1 MDKIDSKY
9 SGRDKRNTQGYL
21 KEKQKQ
27 ELRKKENSVSRVLDN
42 YYWPNLHNRAWFPSG
57 LYIIKK
63 HYSYADSGLG
73 YFYEKNN
80 VEQLKDITEKDDKSK
95 KKYEQNYVE
104 YNYLEPNQYTVAIEY
119 CANCEEHSTHT
130 RHSPELYKNFALKI
144 QKCIMLRFPFINVIL
159 KPIDTDILKEEEFK
173 LPKLQNNGGSYS
185 NAPLVNDKF
194 KEVRI
199 GAMEVQICVK
209 KEGSDT
215 IETSLIH
222 SKLKTSSWPKISKIL
237 DKIVSFLPTFKGKI
251 CLYEK
256 QDEEEEQ
263 KENYNKEADNEG
275 ENDNPG
281 EESKLKDLQI
291 NVYLLKNE
299 KIQQI
304 INESIN
310 DIETENDPHKRKE
323 KMEEIRIKQKQN
335 PYRPGTALMS
345 RDISSKSFRPKSCR
359 PLSASSRSQMLSGS
373 TQSTR
378 TNFFKTSYINKNS
391 QGLTV
396 NNKYDARQMKGK
408 LIITKYTNEEGI
420 IDIGPLPY
428 DSYFIEVV
436 ESNQFQFVGMPLTF
450 NNIYPPDK
458 IIQKYIGLYIQENAF
473 LQLHV
478 FETVKDSEGND
489 DQVHVGKCQ
498 VTLKTCKGESIE
510 EYNDEKE
517 TKIKIEERREGIFEH
532 MVDTGKYLLEV
543 SKDNYETVRKFCD
556 LEKGLNS
563 VNIEMIKEKNCPL
576 TIHVFNF
583 EKFVDGDVEGIK
595 NCEVTI
601 YKNSREILYEGITNK
616 KGEMTYVV
624 TKNEDFLTIVINKL
638 NYRQTQRTFI
648 RLKSNEVTENGEHL
662 YFLLVKEDY
671 ALKNSCM
678 ILLTYGNLFEK
689 NFDRDFQINDKSK
702 FYFIFNNFSSK

>member
-9 SGRDKRNTQGYL
+9 SGKDKRNTQGYL
-21 KEKQKQ
+21 KEKEKQ
-27 ELRKKENSVSRVLDN
+27 ELRKKENNVSRVLDN
-42 YYWPNLHNRAWFPSG
+42 YYWPNLHNRAWFPNG

-63 HYSYADSGLG
+63 KYSYADSGLW
-73 YFYEKNN
+73 YFDEKNN
-80 VEQLKDITEKDDKSK
+80 VEQLKDIREKDDKTK
-95 KKYEQNYVE
+95 KKYEQHYVE
-104 YNYLEPNQYTVAIEY
+104 YNYLEPNQFTVTIEY

-130 RHSPELYKNFALKI
+130 RHSPELYKNYALKI
-144 QKCIMLRFPFINVIL
+144 QKCIMLRFPFINVLL

-185 NAPLVNDKF
+185 NMPLVNDKF

-222 SKLKTSSWPKISKIL
+222 SKLKTSTWPKISKIL

-256 QDEEEEQ
+256 QDEEE
-263 KENYNKEADNEG
+263 KNENGNKEADNED

-281 EESKLKDLQI
+281 DDSKLKDLQVNI
-291 NVYLLKNE
+291 YLLQNE

-304 INESIN
+304 INESLN
-310 DIETENDPHKRKE
+310 DIKTENDPHKRKE
-323 KMEEIRIKQKQN
+323 KMKETRLKEKESM
-335 PYRPGTALMS
+335 YRPGTASLS
-345 RDISSKSFRPKSCR
+345 RGMSSKSLRPNSYR
-359 PLSASSRSQMLSGS
+359 PVSTSSHGRMLSAS
-373 TQSTR
+373 TQSTQN
-378 TNFFKTSYINKNS
+378 NFFSTVIINQNS
-391 QGLTV
+391 QGLMI
-396 NNKYDARQMKGK
+396 NNKSTANQMKGK
-408 LIITKYTNEEGI
+408 LILTKYTNEEGI

-450 NNIYPPDK
+450 TSIYPPDK
-458 IIQKYIGLYIQENAF
+458 IVQKYIGLYIQENAF

-489 DQVHVGKCQ
+489 DQEHVGKCQ
-498 VTLKTCKGESIE
+498 VTLKTCKAENIE
-510 EYNDEKE
+510 EHNDEKE
-517 TKIKIEERREGIFEH
+517 IKIKIEERREGIFEH
-532 MVDTGKYLLEV
+532 VVKTGRYLLEV
-543 SKDNYETVRKFCD
+543 SKDNFETVRKFCD
-556 LEKGLNS
+556 LERGLNS
-563 VNIEMIKEKNCPL
+563 VNIEMVKEKNCPL

-583 EKFVDGDVEGIK
+583 EKYVDGALEGIK

-601 YKNSREILYEGITNK
+601 YKNSREILCEGITNK
-616 KGEMTYVV
+616 KGEMTYIV

-648 RLKSNEVTENGEHL
+648 RSKSNEVNESGEHL
-662 YFLLVKEDY
+662 YFLLVREDY
-671 ALKNSCM
+671 TFKNSCM
-678 ILLTYGNLFEK
+678 ILLTYGNMIGD
-689 NFDRDFQINDKSK
+689 NFDRNFQISDKG
-702 FYFIFNNFSSK
+702 NNYNF

>member
-9 SGRDKRNTQGYL
+9 SGKDKRNTQGYL
-21 KEKQKQ
+21 KEKEKQ
-27 ELRKKENSVSRVLDN
+27 ELRKKENNVSRVLDN
-42 YYWPNLHNRAWFPSG
+42 YYWPNLHNRAWFPNG

-63 HYSYADSGLG
+63 KYSYADSGLG

-80 VEQLKDITEKDDKSK
+80 VEQLKDITEKDDKTK
-95 KKYEQNYVE
+95 KKYEQHYVE
-104 YNYLEPNQYTVAIEY
+104 YNYLEPNQFTVTIEY

-130 RHSPELYKNFALKI
+130 RHSPELYKNYALKI
-144 QKCIMLRFPFINVIL
+144 QKCIMLRFPFINVLL

-185 NAPLVNDKF
+185 NMPLVNDKF

-222 SKLKTSSWPKISKIL
+222 SKLKTSTWPKISKIL

-256 QDEEEEQ
+256 QDEEE
-263 KENYNKEADNEG
+263 KNENGNKEADNEE

-281 EESKLKDLQI
+281 DDSKLKDLQVNI
-291 NVYLLKNE
+291 YLLQNE

-304 INESIN
+304 INESLN

-323 KMEEIRIKQKQN
+323 KMKETRLKEKESM
-335 PYRPGTALMS
+335 YRPGTASLS
-345 RDISSKSFRPKSCR
+345 RGMSSKSLRPNSYR
-359 PLSASSRSQMLSGS
+359 PVSTSSHGRMLSAS
-373 TQSTR
+373 TQSTQN
-378 TNFFKTSYINKNS
+378 NFFSTANINQNS
-391 QGLTV
+391 QGLMI
-396 NNKYDARQMKGK
+396 NNKSTANQMKGK
-408 LIITKYTNEEGI
+408 LILTKYTNEEGI

-450 NNIYPPDK
+450 TSIYPPDK
-458 IIQKYIGLYIQENAF
+458 IVQKYIGLYIQENAF

-498 VTLKTCKGESIE
+498 VTLKTCKAENIE
-510 EYNDEKE
+510 EHNDEKE
-517 TKIKIEERREGIFEH
+517 IKIKIEERREGIFEH
-532 MVDTGKYLLEV
+532 MVKTGRYLLEV
-543 SKDNYETVRKFCD
+543 SKDNFETVRKFCD
-556 LEKGLNS
+556 LERGLNS
-563 VNIEMIKEKNCPL
+563 VNIEMVKEKNCPL

-583 EKFVDGDVEGIK
+583 EKYVDGALEGIK

-601 YKNSREILYEGITNK
+601 YKNSREILCEGITNK
-616 KGEMTYVV
+616 KGEMTYIV

-648 RLKSNEVTENGEHL
+648 RSKSNEVNESGEHL
-662 YFLLVKEDY
+662 YFLLVREDY
-671 ALKNSCM
+671 TFKNSCM
-678 ILLTYGNLFEK
+678 ILLTYGNMIGD
-689 NFDRDFQINDKSK
+689 NFDRNFQISDKG
-702 FYFIFNNFSSK
+702 NNYNF

>member
-9 SGRDKRNTQGYL
+9 SGKDKRNTQGYL
-21 KEKQKQ
+21 KEKEKQ
-27 ELRKKENSVSRVLDN
+27 ELRKKENNVSRVLDN
-42 YYWPNLHNRAWFPSG
+42 YYWPNLHNRAWFPNG

-63 HYSYADSGLG
+63 KYSYADSGLG

-80 VEQLKDITEKDDKSK
+80 VEQLKDITEKDDKTK
-95 KKYEQNYVE
+95 KKYEQHYVE
-104 YNYLEPNQYTVAIEY
+104 YNYLEPNQFTVTIEY

-130 RHSPELYKNFALKI
+130 RHSPELYKNYALKI
-144 QKCIMLRFPFINVIL
+144 QKCIMLRFPFINVLL

-185 NAPLVNDKF
+185 NMPLVNDKF

-222 SKLKTSSWPKISKIL
+222 SKLKTSTWPKISKIL

-256 QDEEEEQ
+256 QDEEE
-263 KENYNKEADNEG
+263 KNENGNKEADNED

-281 EESKLKDLQI
+281 DDSKLKDLQVNI
-291 NVYLLKNE
+291 YLLQNE

-304 INESIN
+304 INESLN
-310 DIETENDPHKRKE
+310 DIKTENDPHKRKE
-323 KMEEIRIKQKQN
+323 KMKETRLKEKESM
-335 PYRPGTALMS
+335 YRPGTASLS
-345 RDISSKSFRPKSCR
+345 RGMSSKSLRPNSYR
-359 PLSASSRSQMLSGS
+359 PVSTSSHGRMLSAS
-373 TQSTR
+373 TQSTQN
-378 TNFFKTSYINKNS
+378 NFFSTANINQNS
-391 QGLTV
+391 QGLMI
-396 NNKYDARQMKGK
+396 NNKSTANQMKGK
-408 LIITKYTNEEGI
+408 LILTKYTNEEGI

-450 NNIYPPDK
+450 TSIYPPDK
-458 IIQKYIGLYIQENAF
+458 IVQKYIGLYIQENAF

-489 DQVHVGKCQ
+489 DQEHVGKCQ
-498 VTLKTCKGESIE
+498 VTLKTCKAENIE
-510 EYNDEKE
+510 EHNDEKE
-517 TKIKIEERREGIFEH
+517 IKIKIEERREGIFEH
-532 MVDTGKYLLEV
+532 MVKTGRYLLEV
-543 SKDNYETVRKFCD
+543 SKDNFETVRKFCD
-556 LEKGLNS
+556 LERGLNS
-563 VNIEMIKEKNCPL
+563 VNIEMVKEKNCPL

-583 EKFVDGDVEGIK
+583 EKYVDGALEGIK

-601 YKNSREILYEGITNK
+601 YKNSREILCEGITNK
-616 KGEMTYVV
+616 KGEMTYIV

-648 RLKSNEVTENGEHL
+648 RSKSNEVNESGEHL
-662 YFLLVKEDY
+662 YFLLVREDY
-671 ALKNSCM
+671 TFKNSCM
-678 ILLTYGNLFEK
+678 ILLTYGNMIGD
-689 NFDRDFQINDKSK
+689 NFDRNFQISDKG
-702 FYFIFNNFSSK
+702 NNYNF

>member
-9 SGRDKRNTQGYL
+9 SGKDKRNTQGYL
-21 KEKQKQ
+21 KEKEKQ
-27 ELRKKENSVSRVLDN
+27 ELRKKENNVSRVLDN
-42 YYWPNLHNRAWFPSG
+42 YYWPNLHNRAWFPNG

-63 HYSYADSGLG
+63 KYSYADSGLG

-80 VEQLKDITEKDDKSK
+80 VEQLKDITEKDDKTK
-95 KKYEQNYVE
+95 KKYEQHYVE
-104 YNYLEPNQYTVAIEY
+104 YNYLEPNQFTVTIEY

-130 RHSPELYKNFALKI
+130 RHSPELYKNYALKI
-144 QKCIMLRFPFINVIL
+144 QKCIMLRFPFINVLL

-185 NAPLVNDKF
+185 NMPLVNDKF

-209 KEGSDT
+209 KEGSNT

-222 SKLKTSSWPKISKIL
+222 SKLKTSTWPKISKIL

-256 QDEEEEQ
+256 QDEEE
-263 KENYNKEADNEG
+263 KNENGNKEADNED

-281 EESKLKDLQI
+281 DDSKLKDLQI
-291 NVYLLKNE
+291 NIYLLQNE

-304 INESIN
+304 INESLN

-323 KMEEIRIKQKQN
+323 KMKETRLKEKESM
-335 PYRPGTALMS
+335 YRPGTASLS
-345 RDISSKSFRPKSCR
+345 RGMSSKSLRPNSYR
-359 PLSASSRSQMLSGS
+359 PVSASSHGRMLSAS
-373 TQSTR
+373 TQSTQN
-378 TNFFKTSYINKNS
+378 NFFSTANINQNS
-391 QGLTV
+391 QGLMI
-396 NNKYDARQMKGK
+396 NNKSTANQMKGK
-408 LIITKYTNEEGI
+408 LILTKYTNEEGI

-450 NNIYPPDK
+450 TSIYPPDK
-458 IIQKYIGLYIQENAF
+458 IVQKYIGLYIQENAF

-498 VTLKTCKGESIE
+498 VTLKTCKAENIE
-510 EYNDEKE
+510 EHNDEKE
-517 TKIKIEERREGIFEH
+517 IKIKIEERREGIFEH
-532 MVDTGKYLLEV
+532 MVKTGRYLLEV
-543 SKDNYETVRKFCD
+543 SKDNFETVRKFCD
-556 LEKGLNS
+556 LERGLNS
-563 VNIEMIKEKNCPL
+563 VNIEMVKEKNCPL

-583 EKFVDGDVEGIK
+583 EKYVDGALEGIK

-601 YKNSREILYEGITNK
+601 YKNSREILCEGITNK
-616 KGEMTYVV
+616 KGEMTYIV

-648 RLKSNEVTENGEHL
+648 RSKSNEVNESGEHL
-662 YFLLVKEDY
+662 YFILVREDY
-671 ALKNSCM
+671 TFKNSCM
-678 ILLTYGNLFEK
+678 ILLTYGNMMGD
-689 NFDRDFQINDKSK
+689 NFDRNFQISDKG
-702 FYFIFNNFSSK
+702 NNYNF

>member
-9 SGRDKRNTQGYL
+9 SGKDKRNTQGYL
-21 KEKQKQ
+21 KEKEKQ
-27 ELRKKENSVSRVLDN
+27 ELRKKENNVSRVLDN
-42 YYWPNLHNRAWFPSG
+42 YYWPNLHNRAWFPNG

-63 HYSYADSGLG
+63 KYSYADSGLG

-80 VEQLKDITEKDDKSK
+80 VEQLKDITEKDDKTK
-95 KKYEQNYVE
+95 KKYEQHYVE
-104 YNYLEPNQYTVAIEY
+104 YNYLEPNQFTVTIEY

-130 RHSPELYKNFALKI
+130 RHSPELYKNYALKI
-144 QKCIMLRFPFINVIL
+144 QKCIMLRFPFINVLL

-185 NAPLVNDKF
+185 NMPLVNDKF

-222 SKLKTSSWPKISKIL
+222 SKLKTSTWPKISKIL

-256 QDEEEEQ
+256 QDEEE
-263 KENYNKEADNEG
+263 KNENGNKEADNED

-281 EESKLKDLQI
+281 DDSKLKDLQVNI
-291 NVYLLKNE
+291 YLLQNE

-304 INESIN
+304 INESLN

-323 KMEEIRIKQKQN
+323 KMKETRLKEKESM
-335 PYRPGTALMS
+335 YRPGTASLS
-345 RDISSKSFRPKSCR
+345 RGMSSKSLRPNSYR
-359 PLSASSRSQMLSGS
+359 PVSTSSHGRMLSAS
-373 TQSTR
+373 TQSTQN
-378 TNFFKTSYINKNS
+378 NFFSTANINQNS
-391 QGLTV
+391 QGLMI
-396 NNKYDARQMKGK
+396 NNKSTANQMKGK
-408 LIITKYTNEEGI
+408 LILTKYTNEEGI

-450 NNIYPPDK
+450 TSIYPPDK
-458 IIQKYIGLYIQENAF
+458 IVQKYIGLYIQENAF

-489 DQVHVGKCQ
+489 DQEHVGKCQ
-498 VTLKTCKGESIE
+498 VTLKTCKAENIE
-510 EYNDEKE
+510 EHNDEKE
-517 TKIKIEERREGIFEH
+517 IKIKIEERREGIFEH
-532 MVDTGKYLLEV
+532 VVKTGRYLLEV
-543 SKDNYETVRKFCD
+543 SKDNFETVRKFCD
-556 LEKGLNS
+556 LERGLNS
-563 VNIEMIKEKNCPL
+563 VNIEMVKEKNCPL

-583 EKFVDGDVEGIK
+583 EKYVDGALEGIK

-601 YKNSREILYEGITNK
+601 YKNSREILCEGITNK
-616 KGEMTYVV
+616 KGEMTYIV

-648 RLKSNEVTENGEHL
+648 RSKSNEVNESGEHL
-662 YFLLVKEDY
+662 YFLLVREDY
-671 ALKNSCM
+671 TFKNSCM
-678 ILLTYGNLFEK
+678 ILLTYGNMIGD
-689 NFDRDFQINDKSK
+689 NFDRNFQISDKG
-702 FYFIFNNFSSK
+702 NNYNF

>member
-9 SGRDKRNTQGYL
+9 SGKDKRNTQGYL
-21 KEKQKQ
+21 KEKEKQ
-27 ELRKKENSVSRVLDN
+27 ELRKKENNVSRVLDN
-42 YYWPNLHNRAWFPSG
+42 YYWPNLHNRAWFPNG

-63 HYSYADSGLG
+63 KYSYADSGLG

-80 VEQLKDITEKDDKSK
+80 VEQLKDITEKDDKTK
-95 KKYEQNYVE
+95 KKYEQHYVE
-104 YNYLEPNQYTVAIEY
+104 YNYLEPNQFTVTIEY

-130 RHSPELYKNFALKI
+130 RHSPELYKNYALKI
-144 QKCIMLRFPFINVIL
+144 QKCIMLRFPFINVLL

-185 NAPLVNDKF
+185 NMPLVNDKF

-209 KEGSDT
+209 KEGSNT

-222 SKLKTSSWPKISKIL
+222 SKLKTSTWPKISKIL

-256 QDEEEEQ
+256 QDEEE
-263 KENYNKEADNEG
+263 KNENGNKEADNED

-281 EESKLKDLQI
+281 DDSKLKDLQVNI
-291 NVYLLKNE
+291 YLLQNE

-304 INESIN
+304 INESLN

-323 KMEEIRIKQKQN
+323 KMKETRLKEKESM
-335 PYRPGTALMS
+335 YRPGTASLS
-345 RDISSKSFRPKSCR
+345 RGMSSKSLRPNSYR
-359 PLSASSRSQMLSGS
+359 PVSASSHGRMLSAS
-373 TQSTR
+373 TQSTQN
-378 TNFFKTSYINKNS
+378 NFFSTANIYQNS
-391 QGLTV
+391 QGLMI
-396 NNKYDARQMKGK
+396 NNKSTANQMKGK
-408 LIITKYTNEEGI
+408 LILTKYTNEEGI

-450 NNIYPPDK
+450 TSIYPPEK
-458 IIQKYIGLYIQENAF
+458 IVQKYIGLYIQENAF

-478 FETVKDSEGND
+478 FETVKDTEGND

-498 VTLKTCKGESIE
+498 VTLKTCKAENIE
-510 EYNDEKE
+510 EHNDEKE
-517 TKIKIEERREGIFEH
+517 IKIKIEERREGIFEH
-532 MVDTGKYLLEV
+532 MVKTGRYLLEV
-543 SKDNYETVRKFCD
+543 SKDNFETVRKFCD
-556 LEKGLNS
+556 LERGLNS
-563 VNIEMIKEKNCPL
+563 VNVEMVKEKNCPL

-583 EKFVDGDVEGIK
+583 EKYVDGALEGIK

-601 YKNSREILYEGITNK
+601 YKNSREILCEGITNK
-616 KGEMTYVV
+616 KGEMTYIV

-648 RLKSNEVTENGEHL
+648 RSKSNEVNESGEHL
-662 YFLLVKEDY
+662 YFILVREDY
-671 ALKNSCM
+671 TFKNSCM
-678 ILLTYGNLFEK
+678 ILLTYGNMMGD
-689 NFDRDFQINDKSK
+689 NFDRIFQISDKG
-702 FYFIFNNFSSK
+702 NNYNF

>member
-1 MDKIDSKY
+1 MDKIDIKY
-9 SGRDKRNTQGYL
+9 SGKDKRNTQGYL
-21 KEKQKQ
+21 KEKEKQ
-27 ELRKKENSVSRVLDN
+27 ELRKKENNVSRVLDN
-42 YYWPNLHNRAWFPSG
+42 YYWPNLHNRAWFPNG

-63 HYSYADSGLG
+63 KYSYADSGLG

-80 VEQLKDITEKDDKSK
+80 VEQLKDITEKDDKTK
-95 KKYEQNYVE
+95 KKYEQHYVE
-104 YNYLEPNQYTVAIEY
+104 YNYLEPNQFTVTIEY

-130 RHSPELYKNFALKI
+130 RHSPELYKNYALKI
-144 QKCIMLRFPFINVIL
+144 QKCIMLRFPFINVLL

-185 NAPLVNDKF
+185 NMPLVNDKF

-209 KEGSDT
+209 KEGSNT

-222 SKLKTSSWPKISKIL
+222 SKLKTSTWPKISKIL

-256 QDEEEEQ
+256 QDEEE
-263 KENYNKEADNEG
+263 KNENGNKEADNED

-281 EESKLKDLQI
+281 DDSKLKDLQVNI
-291 NVYLLKNE
+291 YLLQNE

-304 INESIN
+304 INESLN

-323 KMEEIRIKQKQN
+323 KMKETRLKEKESM
-335 PYRPGTALMS
+335 YRPGTASLS
-345 RDISSKSFRPKSCR
+345 RGMSSKSLRPNSYR
-359 PLSASSRSQMLSGS
+359 PVSASSHGRMLSAS
-373 TQSTR
+373 TQSTQN
-378 TNFFKTSYINKNS
+378 NFFSTANIYQNS
-391 QGLTV
+391 QGLMI
-396 NNKYDARQMKGK
+396 NNKSTANQMKGK
-408 LIITKYTNEEGI
+408 LILTKYTNEEGI

-450 NNIYPPDK
+450 TSIYPPEK
-458 IIQKYIGLYIQENAF
+458 IVQKYIGLYIQENAF

-498 VTLKTCKGESIE
+498 VTLKTCKAENIE
-510 EYNDEKE
+510 EPNDEKE
-517 TKIKIEERREGIFEH
+517 IKIKIEERREGIFEH
-532 MVDTGKYLLEV
+532 MVKTGRYLLEV
-543 SKDNYETVRKFCD
+543 SKDNFETVRKFCD
-556 LEKGLNS
+556 LERGLNS
-563 VNIEMIKEKNCPL
+563 VNVEMVKEKNCPL

-583 EKFVDGDVEGIK
+583 EKYVDGALEGIK

-601 YKNSREILYEGITNK
+601 YKNSREILCEGITNK
-616 KGEMTYVV
+616 KGEMTYIV

-638 NYRQTQRTFI
+638 N
-648 RLKSNEVTENGEHL
+648 
-662 YFLLVKEDY
+662 
-671 ALKNSCM
+671 
-678 ILLTYGNLFEK
+678 
-689 NFDRDFQINDKSK
+689 
-702 FYFIFNNFSSK
+702 

>member
-9 SGRDKRNTQGYL
+9 SGKDKRNTQGYL
-21 KEKQKQ
+21 KEKEKQ
-27 ELRKKENSVSRVLDN
+27 ELRKKENNVSRVLDN
-42 YYWPNLHNRAWFPSG
+42 YYWPNLHNRAWFPNG

-63 HYSYADSGLG
+63 KYSYADSGLG

-80 VEQLKDITEKDDKSK
+80 VEQLKDITEKDDKTK
-95 KKYEQNYVE
+95 KKYEQHYVE
-104 YNYLEPNQYTVAIEY
+104 YNYLEPNQFTVTIEY

-130 RHSPELYKNFALKI
+130 RHSPELYKNYALKI
-144 QKCIMLRFPFINVIL
+144 QKCIMLRFPFINVLL

-185 NAPLVNDKF
+185 NMPLVNDKF

-222 SKLKTSSWPKISKIL
+222 SKLKTSTWPKISKIL

-256 QDEEEEQ
+256 QDEEE
-263 KENYNKEADNEG
+263 KNENGNKEADNED

-281 EESKLKDLQI
+281 DDSKLKDLQVNI
-291 NVYLLKNE
+291 YLLQNE

-304 INESIN
+304 INESLN
-310 DIETENDPHKRKE
+310 DIKTENDPHKRKE
-323 KMEEIRIKQKQN
+323 KMKETRLKEKESM
-335 PYRPGTALMS
+335 YRPGTASLS
-345 RDISSKSFRPKSCR
+345 RGMSSKSLRPNSYR
-359 PLSASSRSQMLSGS
+359 PVSTSSHGRMLSAS
-373 TQSTR
+373 TQSTQN
-378 TNFFKTSYINKNS
+378 NFFSTVNINQNS
-391 QGLTV
+391 QGLMI
-396 NNKYDARQMKGK
+396 NNKSTANQMKGK
-408 LIITKYTNEEGI
+408 LILTKYTNEEGI

-450 NNIYPPDK
+450 TSIYPPDK
-458 IIQKYIGLYIQENAF
+458 IVQKYIGLYIQENAF

-489 DQVHVGKCQ
+489 DQEHVGKCQ
-498 VTLKTCKGESIE
+498 VTLKTCKAENIE
-510 EYNDEKE
+510 EHNDEKE
-517 TKIKIEERREGIFEH
+517 IKIKIEERREGIFEH
-532 MVDTGKYLLEV
+532 VVKTGRYLLEV
-543 SKDNYETVRKFCD
+543 SKDNFETVRKFCD
-556 LEKGLNS
+556 LERGLNS
-563 VNIEMIKEKNCPL
+563 VNIEMVKEKNCPL

-583 EKFVDGDVEGIK
+583 EKYVDGALEGIK

-601 YKNSREILYEGITNK
+601 YKNSREILCEGITNK
-616 KGEMTYVV
+616 KGEMTYIV

-648 RLKSNEVTENGEHL
+648 RSKSNEVNESGEHL
-662 YFLLVKEDY
+662 YFLLVREDY
-671 ALKNSCM
+671 TFKNSCM
-678 ILLTYGNLFEK
+678 ILLTYGNMIGD
-689 NFDRDFQINDKSK
+689 NFDRNFQISDKG
-702 FYFIFNNFSSK
+702 NNYNF